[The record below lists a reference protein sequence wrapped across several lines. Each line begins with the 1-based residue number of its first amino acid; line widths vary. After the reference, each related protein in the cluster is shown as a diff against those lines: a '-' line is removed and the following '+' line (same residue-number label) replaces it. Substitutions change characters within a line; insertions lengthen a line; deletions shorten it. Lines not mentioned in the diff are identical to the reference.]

1 MKEHKKKI
9 AQEYDLTY
17 LNQLSEKENIKHTAI
32 YNQTIYDIMI
42 NLKNTI
48 NDILNDLIIDI
59 VHFQFNINIFFKDG
73 RMFYLGLIF
82 LFIGLLL
89 YMFNLL
95 FEKLYLQETII

>member
-1 MKEHKKKI
+1 
-9 AQEYDLTY
+9 
-17 LNQLSEKENIKHTAI
+17 
-32 YNQTIYDIMI
+32 MI